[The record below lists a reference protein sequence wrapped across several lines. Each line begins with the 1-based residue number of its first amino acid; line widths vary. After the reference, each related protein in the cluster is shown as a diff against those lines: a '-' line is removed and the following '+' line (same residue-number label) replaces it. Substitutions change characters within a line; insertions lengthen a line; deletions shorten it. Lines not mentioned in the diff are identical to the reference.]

1 MSTKKEGVF
10 EMPVMSIKDIKDF
23 TQRFEKYQIQKDSH
37 AQSDMVEPSVENNKD
52 DISDE
57 MVEVNGKK
65 VRIGTTEHINAVHG
79 HKVRKDSKQHRLWS
93 THQDLF
99 GEDFVST
106 PNSLFEGESDKPETN
121 EKEQKVENNNSSIY
135 SSFNDV
141 SLSENGKY
149 VQLKVVDKNDN
160 KFGINLP
167 VIDDGRSLVALNV
180 CNVEN
185 LSNVDD
191 ATLESKV
198 EDLTQFVDKI
208 YSDSIS
214 EGKKSWKPVYGAF
227 EVDFSSAMNELSEM
241 DEYQK
246 NDKSMILFSE
256 GCDDDKGYKIAIQ
269 PNSPLAKQ
277 WDKKWGNQHDSEIA
291 NKDVPKFGIQL
302 NTMTTR
308 SLGEDDQHPIVL
320 FGTSEYENGK
330 NSFQAEMSSNL
341 LKYMKGDLSEEN
353 AFVPQDNLHRRK
365 TPVMQK
371 EVSANFEI

>member
-23 TQRFEKYQIQKDSH
+23 TERFKKYQVQKGSH
-37 AQSDMVEPSVENNKD
+37 SQSDMVESSGENKKD
-52 DISDE
+52 DVSDE
-57 MVEVNGKK
+57 IVEVNGKK

-106 PNSLFEGESDKPETN
+106 PNSLFEKETDTPKVDKT
-121 EKEQKVENNNSSIY
+121 EQKVENNNSSIY

-149 VQLKVVDKNDN
+149 AQLKVVDENGD

-167 VIDDGRSLVALNV
+167 VIDEGRSLVALSV

-191 ATLESKV
+191 ATLESKM
-198 EDLTQFVDKI
+198 EDLTQFIDKI

-227 EVDFSSAMNELSEM
+227 EVDFSSAMSELSEM

-246 NDKSMILFSE
+246 NDKSMLLFSE

-277 WDKKWGNQHDSEIA
+277 WDKKWGNQHDSEVA

-302 NTMTTR
+302 DTMTTR
-308 SLGEDDQHPIVL
+308 SLGEDDRHPIIL

-341 LKYMKGDLSEEN
+341 LKYMKGDLNEEN

-371 EVSANFEI
+371 EVSANFEM